1 MLGEKSATS
10 RLGSRRGGRFPRSLM
25 LISLLSALTALAPE
39 PPAAKYNLLLISI
52 DTLRADHLKCY
63 GYNLDTS
70 PHLDQLAKEGV
81 LFEHATATASW
92 TVPSHMSMFTSLY
105 ASAHGVQSWTGQLR
119 EGIPTLA
126 QRLSES
132 GFVTKAFVTKLVLSH
147 EQGFNRGFQSYDDFS
162 AGGAEHPGD
171 ISNIIKRPGTD
182 LGPKITKLGT
192 EWLKEHSQEK
202 FFLFLHYYD
211 CHSPYMPPGSLANK
225 FKAEYAERG
234 SKITSPPGTSPGI
247 QWGEQ
252 YRAAQMPLYD
262 GEIAFTD
269 EYVGKILQALDD
281 LRLSDKTLVI
291 VLSDHGEAFFEH
303 GQRMHGSSLY
313 EEQIHVPL
321 MMRLPGV
328 IPAGERIGGNA
339 SQVDIMP
346 TALGLLGVKASS
358 QIQMQGIDLSPVI
371 LGGQPVPERLIYSE
385 LATSSR
391 NLRAVRWGDWKL
403 VGTVGKLRGAQLE
416 QVRGN
421 GEKVIAGVDVE
432 KDCSE
437 AAVRAFA
444 EGPPSI
450 PKANAAKA
458 AEPDAERMR
467 QLKSLGYAE

>member
-1 MLGEKSATS
+1 
-10 RLGSRRGGRFPRSLM
+10 M
-25 LISLLSALTALAPE
+25 LISLFSALSTLTALAPE

-81 LFEHATATASW
+81 LFEHATATAPW
-92 TVPSHMSMFTSLY
+92 TAPSHMSMFTSLY
-105 ASAHGVQSWTGQLR
+105 ASAHGVQTVNSQL
-119 EGIPTLA
+119 GDGVGTLA
-126 QRLSES
+126 QRLSEN
-132 GFVTKAFVTKLVLSH
+132 GFVTKAFVTGLILSH

-162 AGGAEHPGD
+162 VEWRLFSAKRRLHPEDTLYPKTGAPGNEF
-171 ISNIIKRPGTD
+171 SS
-182 LGPKITKLGT
+182 KITKLAT

-211 CHSPYMPPGSLANK
+211 CHSPYMPPASLANK
-225 FKAEYAERG
+225 FKAEYAESG
-234 SKITSPPGTSPGI
+234 SKIAIPPGTSPNI
-247 QWGEQ
+247 QWCER
-252 YRAAQMPLYD
+252 YVAEEMPLYD

-269 EYVGKILQALDD
+269 EYIGKLLQALDD

-303 GQRMHGSSLY
+303 GQMLHGSSLY
-313 EEQIHVPL
+313 EEQIRVPL
-321 MMRLPGV
+321 IMRLPGV
-328 IPAGERIGGNA
+328 IPAGERIAGNA

-358 QIQMQGIDLSPVI
+358 QIQMQGIDLSPAI

-385 LATSSR
+385 LATFGS

-403 VGTVGKLRGAQLE
+403 VGTVRKLRGAQLE

-450 PKANAAKA
+450 PKANAVKT

-467 QLKSLGYAE
+467 QLKSLGYAQ